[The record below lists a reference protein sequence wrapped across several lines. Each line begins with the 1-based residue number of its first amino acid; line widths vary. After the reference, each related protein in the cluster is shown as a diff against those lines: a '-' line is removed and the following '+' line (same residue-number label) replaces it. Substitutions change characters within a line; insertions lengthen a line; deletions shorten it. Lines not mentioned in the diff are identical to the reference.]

1 MHTKW
6 ILHADAPKEG
16 KKNRGKKERGAT

>member
-6 ILHADAPKEG
+6 ILHADATKEG